1 MVPRGEQEKVGA
13 MNRSGKRRG
22 SRGRRARLAAC
33 YVLLVVLASA
43 YAAPFAW
50 QVSSSLKGLEAVYRM
65 PPRWL
70 TPPRWENY
78 ARVFEV
84 VPFGRYLL
92 NTFLLTLAAAAGQ
105 VVTGAMAA
113 YAFARLRWRG
123 REVCFVLLL
132 STLMLPRQVTMV
144 PQYLMFKR
152 LGWVDSYKPLVVP
165 FFLGGSAFYIFL
177 LRQYFLT
184 IPRELEEAAL
194 LDGAGHWRIFWSVIV
209 PNARPA
215 LATVAVLSF
224 IARWNDL
231 LAPVIYLDSFE
242 KYTVSVGLTTFRSAQ
257 VGYVNTLMAAATLA
271 LVPVVV
277 VFFVAQRV
285 FVRGL
290 ALAGAK
296 Q

>member
-1 MVPRGEQEKVGA
+1 MTYA
-13 MNRSGKRRG
+13 
-22 SRGRRARLAAC
+22 LLI
-33 YVLLVVLASA
+33 VLSVTYL
-43 YAAPFAW
+43 APFVW
-50 QVSSSLKGLEAVYRM
+50 QVSSSLKGLGDVYRV

-70 TPPRWENY
+70 TPPVWENY
-78 ARVFEV
+78 AEVFRV

-92 NTFLLTLAAAAGQ
+92 NTLLVTSAAVAGQ

-132 STLMLPRQVTMV
+132 SRLMLPRQVTMV
-144 PQYLMFKR
+144 PQYVLFKW
-152 LGWVDSYKPLVVP
+152 LGWVDGYKPLVVP

-184 IPRELEEAAL
+184 IPRELEEAARI
-194 LDGAGHWRIFWSVIV
+194 DGAGHWRTFWSIIV
-209 PNARPA
+209 PNAKPA

-231 LAPVIYLDSFE
+231 LAPVIYLNSSE
-242 KYTVSVGLTTFRSAQ
+242 KYTVSLGLTAFRSAQ
-257 VGYVNTLMAAATLA
+257 VGYVNTLMAAATLT

-277 VFFVAQRV
+277 LFFVAQRV

-290 ALAGAK
+290 VLTGAGR
-296 Q
+296 

>member
-1 MVPRGEQEKVGA
+1 M
-13 MNRSGKRRG
+13 G
-22 SRGRRARLAAC
+22 SDC
-33 YVLLVVLASA
+33 FNPETVLAGELALVQVYASDMDGDELSYSWSA
-43 YAAPFAW
+43 T
-50 QVSSSLKGLEAVYRM
+50 G
-65 PPRWL
+65 
-70 TPPRWENY
+70 
-78 ARVFEV
+78 
-84 VPFGRYLL
+84 G
-92 NTFLLTLAAAAGQ
+92 TLAAAAGQ

-132 STLMLPRQVTMV
+132 STLMLPRHVTMV